1 MPFVQSA
8 PGGRLTDW
16 RSSCQVNSDAKR
28 DHQTTTEGEYRMFL
42 QKNAVQARDTQR
54 SHLVFQPYFDIKGCV
69 RTSNP
74 KVEEW
79 GRPQ

>member
-16 RSSCQVNSDAKR
+16 RSSCQRENDAKR
-28 DHQTTTEGEYRMFL
+28 DHTTPTEGAYRDFL

-74 KVEEW
+74 AVVR
-79 GRPQ
+79 RPQ

>member
-16 RSSCQVNSDAKR
+16 RSSCKLNSDAKT
-28 DHQTTTEGEYRMFL
+28 DHQKATDGEYRMFL
-42 QKNAVQARDTQR
+42 QKNASQARDMQR
-54 SHLVFQPYFDIKGCV
+54 AHVIHQPYFDIKGCV

-74 KVEEW
+74 KLEQY
-79 GRPQ
+79 R